1 MNRIVVIAV
10 HPDDET
16 LGCGGTLLKHKANGD
31 EVYWLILT
39 KANQKITNIKGIE
52 LEQLRYIRE
61 VAAAYDFNNWKQL
74 TFLTT
79 ELDNY
84 PMVEIVVGISQ
95 YINEL
100 KPNIIFLHHYGDIHS
115 DHHVAFSAI
124 MSCIKNFRTPFI
136 DRVLSFETLSET
148 EFAPAAQNYAF
159 VPNVFSDITPYLEK
173 KLEIMKLFTTEIMD
187 EPFPRSLSTIR
198 ALARYRGA
206 RIGVEYAE
214 AFMLLFEKI

>member
-52 LEQLRYIRE
+52 SEQLRYIRE

-100 KPNIIFLHHYGDIHS
+100 KPNIIFFASLWRYSFGSSCSLFGNNELH
-115 DHHVAFSAI
+115 
-124 MSCIKNFRTPFI
+124 
-136 DRVLSFETLSET
+136 
-148 EFAPAAQNYAF
+148 
-159 VPNVFSDITPYLEK
+159 
-173 KLEIMKLFTTEIMD
+173 
-187 EPFPRSLSTIR
+187 
-198 ALARYRGA
+198 
-206 RIGVEYAE
+206 
-214 AFMLLFEKI
+214 